1 MTFAFVLMAHVLAQ
15 CFHKECLVA
24 HFQCKQKTKYIY
36 NECRNCFIKVRIQLR
51 YYAVFMITVK
61 CTDLCKSLILPYDLG
76 CFQVE

>member
-24 HFQCKQKTKYIY
+24 HFQCKQD

-51 YYAVFMITVK
+51 YYALSMITVK
-61 CTDLCKSLILPYDLG
+61 WIDSCKSLICHKILDV
-76 CFQVE
+76 FKWNE